1 MTPAYSKDSDEQS
14 AFAVAAWLQRADVNG
29 TMESYLNP
37 PLKPEE
43 RGVADV
49 EGWILGVV

>member
-1 MTPAYSKDSDEQS
+1 
-14 AFAVAAWLQRADVNG
+14 VAAWLQQADVNG

-37 PLKPEE
+37 PLTAEE
-43 RGVADV
+43 RGITKI